1 MMKGFQFSFAALI
14 ISTAII
20 SLYRCKCPTQEV
32 TEVDILGPMPFPEDN
47 PNNSE
52 KVSLGRQLFFDRRL
66 SIDNSFSCATCHLIE
81 KALTDNNAVSI
92 GVEGRKGFR
101 NVPTLLNIGYSPTL
115 MLDGEVPSLEMQS
128 LSPIQAHDEMAIS
141 MGELI
146 DRLAKDESYETQ
158 AKKVFGRSFDAYVL
172 TRSLAAFQRTLISDS
187 SRFDQW
193 YYHGNETVLN
203 ESEKR
208 GWKIFSEKLYCLEC
222 HNLPHFTSFTV
233 RNNGYT
239 YIDSVD
245 QGRFRVTVDSNDIGS
260 FKVPTLRNI
269 ELTYP
274 YMHNG
279 SLSTL
284 NEVIDH
290 YQNGGGGY
298 PYQDPK
304 IKKFNISEEEKE
316 DLISFLK
323 TLTDTSYTKKLQ
335 Q

>member
-1 MMKGFQFSFAALI
+1 MMKGFQFSFVALI
-14 ISTAII
+14 IIVAII
-20 SLYRCKCPTQEV
+20 SLYQCKSPTQEV
-32 TEVDILGPMPFPEDN
+32 TEIDILGPVPFPEDN
-47 PNNSE
+47 PTNAD
-52 KVSLGRQLFFDRRL
+52 KVSLGRQLFFDTRL
-66 SIDNSFSCATCHLIE
+66 SIDNSFSCATCHLTE
-81 KALTDNNAVSI
+81 NALTDNNAVSV

-146 DRLAKDESYETQ
+146 DRLAKDELYKTQ
-158 AKKVFGRSFDAYVL
+158 SKKVFGRPFDAFVL

-193 YYHGNETVLN
+193 YYHGIESALNET
-203 ESEKR
+203 EIR

-222 HNLPHFTSFTV
+222 HNLPYFTTYTV

-239 YIDSVD
+239 YLDSVD
-245 QGRFRVTVDSNDIGS
+245 QGRFRVTADSSDIGS

-279 SLSTL
+279 SLRTL

-298 PYQDPK
+298 PNQDPK
-304 IKKFNISEEEKE
+304 IKKFNISVEEKE

-323 TLTDTSYTKKLQ
+323 TLTDTSYNEKIEQ
-335 Q
+335 